1 MTDEEPPE
9 EFEAEQ
15 RPRRRW
21 LIIGGIL
28 LNLVLI
34 PVLVAVACSV
44 MPSTPRYYGSTDPP
58 TDIYSTPYTIDTTL
72 DRQASALV
80 AGDEAGWLAAVD
92 PSNPTLVAQYRDLY
106 DRLHNLRVIGLAHT
120 ATVDPARRNV
130 ATVSYGIC
138 AQTPTCPAPHPET
151 DELYRLPPAE
161 LYRTTVTWR
170 PVDPH
175 HNLIVGFE
183 PLPPDPRNPTQPLL
197 MGPPLT
203 SMRGQRV
210 LILSGPDLASELPDA
225 VLQAEAAARNADKYD
240 QLAGWEHP
248 TQYVVYLAD
257 PAQWRTWFGGAGVGA
272 QRDVLGYENA
282 DSRSSSVVVLNMA
295 AIRASG
301 ESIEAVMRHEFGHVV
316 SPLGADYR
324 DDTAITE
331 GIAEYVEE
339 DGRPIAQYEQL
350 PAVADYLRSHR
361 WNGDPSQLDQYIY
374 VNNENS
380 NAAYGIGYLTLRC
393 LASQYGQTTMFDFVT
408 ATLHDGQIDDDAAPK
423 VFGRSWK
430 QVYGGCESY
439 VRQAA

>member
-1 MTDEEPPE
+1 
-9 EFEAEQ
+9 
-15 RPRRRW
+15 
-21 LIIGGIL
+21 
-28 LNLVLI
+28 
-34 PVLVAVACSV
+34 
-44 MPSTPRYYGSTDPP
+44 
-58 TDIYSTPYTIDTTL
+58 
-72 DRQASALV
+72 
-80 AGDEAGWLAAVD
+80 
-92 PSNPTLVAQYRDLY
+92 
-106 DRLHNLRVIGLAHT
+106 
-120 ATVDPARRNV
+120 
-130 ATVSYGIC
+130 
-138 AQTPTCPAPHPET
+138 
-151 DELYRLPPAE
+151 
-161 LYRTTVTWR
+161 
-170 PVDPH
+170 
-175 HNLIVGFE
+175 
-183 PLPPDPRNPTQPLL
+183 
-197 MGPPLT
+197 
-203 SMRGQRV
+203 MRGQRV

-316 SPLGADYR
+316 SLLGADYR

-393 LASQYGQTTMFDFVT
+393 LASRYGQTTMFDFVT
-408 ATLHDGQIDDDAAPK
+408 ATLHDGQIDDDAAPT